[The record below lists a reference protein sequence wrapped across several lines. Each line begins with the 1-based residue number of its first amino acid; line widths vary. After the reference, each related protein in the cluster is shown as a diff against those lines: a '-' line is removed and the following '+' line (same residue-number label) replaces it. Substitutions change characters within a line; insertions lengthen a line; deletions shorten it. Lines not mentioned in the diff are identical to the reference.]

1 MKAIISGI
9 AIAVIVAVGAAYV
22 LDTKVQQT
30 AETAFTTTRARLST
44 APLRSAAATGRPRS
58 SAT

>member
-9 AIAVIVAVGAAYV
+9 AIAVIVALGAAYV

-30 AETAFTTTRARLST
+30 AETAFTTTGARL
-44 APLRSAAATGRPRS
+44 
-58 SAT
+58 